1 MAELN
6 ARKRGKNWEYR
17 FEGAKIDGKRKQISK
32 GGFRTKKDALEAGMK
47 ALAEYNSSGLYF
59 KPSELSFH
67 DYLDYWLKEYCLI
80 NLKHTTYGNY
90 NKKIRLYIR
99 PKLGKYKLKSLSS
112 AILQSFINDL
122 FNEGYSRNTL
132 AVIKGILSGC
142 LSYAVEPLGFIHSSP
157 MISVK
162 LPSARAVPNKP
173 VNRKEKQVVT
183 KEMMNKILERF
194 PQGHSCYLPLNLA
207 YHCGMRLGEVFA
219 ITWSD
224 IDFTN
229 KTLTINKQVQN
240 KDGYWYF
247 SEPKYNSVRTIKLDK
262 KLLEM
267 LWIEYHHQQEVKN
280 QYKEYFIH
288 LFEDSNRRINQEK
301 NGNEIN
307 LVNIREDGSY
317 VQPRVMMHCS
327 RVIHYELGYMEFDFH
342 SLRHTHATML
352 LENGANP
359 KDVQHRLGHK
369 NINITLQIYAHVTE
383 KIQNNTINILDSILE

>member
-1 MAELN
+1 
-6 ARKRGKNWEYR
+6 
-17 FEGAKIDGKRKQISK
+17 
-32 GGFRTKKDALEAGMK
+32 
-47 ALAEYNSSGLYF
+47 
-59 KPSELSFH
+59 
-67 DYLDYWLKEYCLI
+67 
-80 NLKHTTYGNY
+80 
-90 NKKIRLYIR
+90 
-99 PKLGKYKLKSLSS
+99 
-112 AILQSFINDL
+112 
-122 FNEGYSRNTL
+122 
-132 AVIKGILSGC
+132 
-142 LSYAVEPLGFIHSSP
+142 
-157 MISVK
+157 
-162 LPSARAVPNKP
+162 
-173 VNRKEKQVVT
+173 
-183 KEMMNKILERF
+183 
-194 PQGHSCYLPLNLA
+194 
-207 YHCGMRLGEVFA
+207 MRLGEVFA

-247 SEPKYNSVRTIKLDK
+247 SEPKYDSVRTIKLDK

-267 LWIEYHHQQEVKN
+267 LRIEYHQQQEVKN

>member
-17 FEGAKIDGKRKQISK
+17 FEGAKIDGKRKQINK

-67 DYLDYWLKEYCLI
+67 DYLDYWLKEYFLI

-183 KEMMNKILERF
+183 KEMMNKILE
-194 PQGHSCYLPLNLA
+194 
-207 YHCGMRLGEVFA
+207 
-219 ITWSD
+219 
-224 IDFTN
+224 
-229 KTLTINKQVQN
+229 
-240 KDGYWYF
+240 
-247 SEPKYNSVRTIKLDK
+247 
-262 KLLEM
+262 
-267 LWIEYHHQQEVKN
+267 
-280 QYKEYFIH
+280 
-288 LFEDSNRRINQEK
+288 
-301 NGNEIN
+301 
-307 LVNIREDGSY
+307 
-317 VQPRVMMHCS
+317 
-327 RVIHYELGYMEFDFH
+327 
-342 SLRHTHATML
+342 
-352 LENGANP
+352 
-359 KDVQHRLGHK
+359 
-369 NINITLQIYAHVTE
+369 
-383 KIQNNTINILDSILE
+383 